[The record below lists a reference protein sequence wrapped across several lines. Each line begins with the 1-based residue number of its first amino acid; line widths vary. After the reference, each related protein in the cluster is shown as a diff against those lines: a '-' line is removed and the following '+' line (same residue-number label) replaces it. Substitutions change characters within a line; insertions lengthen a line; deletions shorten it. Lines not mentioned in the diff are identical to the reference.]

1 MDYKKLAEK
10 ALLNAKKTN
19 DRNRLS
25 ESFLYPN
32 NMPER
37 MHPEL
42 EEDLRKGTHSLG
54 KHPAFPE
61 EDETTF
67 EEKIMGQRFD
77 EVCKRY
83 KRTHDVDVIN
93 NGEVM
98 GKMMPMLFE
107 TIALES
113 GHKKELEKL
122 AVKMIREEFD
132 ISEDAVEIIAELTPD
147 ISLEGTKLNPKPMPV
162 EGVEF
167 DSHEEIENMNA
178 EVYKR
183 RFLNAM
189 TQGSAKKCNH
199 MFHMVDDELT
209 NMDPKLP
216 NRYAKLMSAADYSY
230 FIIPKKPT
238 EGGQMT
244 GGVVNVEFPNKEND
258 KAVIKAQ
265 AMIFPVLVH
274 EIVKG
279 VMELLSAHGL
289 PKKKKMAEYVINKA
303 DFLNAE
309 YWDMRLGPAIWG
321 KFTDAIDVDDFH
333 LKHHIYSELAALPA
347 KDFHKVMKEIMAGTK
362 LGKKLVKQIV
372 DNVKDEIQQEEFDD
386 AMGNNDDDEGIEPYL

>member
-10 ALLNAKKTN
+10 ALLNAKASVKK
-19 DRNRLS
+19 NRLS
-25 ESFLYPN
+25 ESYLYPN

-61 EDETTF
+61 EDETSF
-67 EEKIMGQRFD
+67 ELKIMGSRFD
-77 EVCKRY
+77 EVVKRY
-83 KRTHDVDVIN
+83 KRSHDVDVIDN
-93 NGEVM
+93 LDVI
-98 GKMMPMLFE
+98 KKLTPMVFE

-113 GHKKELEKL
+113 EHKKALEQL
-122 AVKMIREEFD
+122 AIKMIREEFD
-132 ISEDAVEIIAELTPD
+132 MSEDAVEINAELTPS
-147 ISLEGTKLNPKPMPV
+147 ISLKGTKMHEKPMPV
-162 EGVEF
+162 EGMEF
-167 DSHEEIENMNA
+167 DSHDEIENMNA

-189 TQGSAKKCNH
+189 TQGAAKKCNH
-199 MFHMVDDELT
+199 MFRLVDDELT
-209 NMDPKLP
+209 ALDPRLP
-216 NRYAKLMSAADYSY
+216 NKYSKIMSSADYAY
-230 FIIPKKPT
+230 FIVPKNPEKV
-238 EGGQMT
+238 GQVA
-244 GGVVNVEFPNKEND
+244 GGVVDVEFPSKDND
-258 KAVIKAQ
+258 KAVINAK

-303 DFLNAE
+303 DYLSAE
-309 YWDMRLGPAIWG
+309 YWDLRLGPAIWG
-321 KFTDAIDVDDFH
+321 RFTDVIDVDDFH
-333 LKHHIYSELAALPA
+333 MKHHIYADLAALPA
-347 KDFHKVMKEIMAGTK
+347 KEFHKVMREILAGTK

-372 DNVKDEIQQEEFDD
+372 DQVKAEIQQEEFNDP
-386 AMGNNDDDEGIEPYL
+386 MGHDDDGEIEEYL

>member
-1 MDYKKLAEK
+1 
-10 ALLNAKKTN
+10 
-19 DRNRLS
+19 
-25 ESFLYPN
+25 
-32 NMPER
+32 
-37 MHPEL
+37 
-42 EEDLRKGTHSLG
+42 
-54 KHPAFPE
+54 
-61 EDETTF
+61 
-67 EEKIMGQRFD
+67 
-77 EVCKRY
+77 
-83 KRTHDVDVIN
+83 
-93 NGEVM
+93 
-98 GKMMPMLFE
+98 MPMLFE

-113 GHKKELEKL
+113 AHKKELEKL
-122 AVKMIREEFD
+122 AVKMVREEFD

-147 ISLEGTKLNPKPMPV
+147 ISMEGTKLNPKPMPV

-209 NMDPKLP
+209 DMNPKLP
-216 NRYAKLMSAADYSY
+216 NRYSKLMSAADYTY
-230 FIIPKKPT
+230 FIIPKDPK

-309 YWDMRLGPAIWG
+309 YWDLRLGPAIWG
-321 KFTDAIDVDDFH
+321 RFTDTIDVDDFH
-333 LKHHIYSELAALPA
+333 LKHHIYAELAALPA
-347 KDFHKVMKEIMAGTK
+347 KEFHKVMKEIMAGTK

-372 DNVKDEIQQEEFDD
+372 DQVKDEIQQEEFDD
-386 AMGNNDDDEGIEPYL
+386 AMGNNEDDDGIEPYL